1 MHGWPEDGSGVHTLA
16 PAGRDPGMSADRA
29 AIFSWRGAGA
39 RLRRQQSRL
48 GRVAVRAVGHQG
60 LAFSSGDTASSAC
73 RSQLRNHAGLAS
85 LAAPG
90 APVKSRG
97 KRQLEN
103 VKLVLPYALFITCWH
118 SFDDAGY

>member
-1 MHGWPEDGSGVHTLA
+1 
-16 PAGRDPGMSADRA
+16 MSADRA
-29 AIFSWRGAGA
+29 AIFSSRGAGA

-60 LAFSSGDTASSAC
+60 LASSSGDTASSAC

-103 VKLVLPYALFITCWH
+103 VNRPEVE
-118 SFDDAGY
+118 